1 MLSTPKKSTYKTKME
16 EGYASPPS
24 KRDTEK
30 ANKYLYSK
38 EQYINSS
45 NTKKNNFISHFDNT
59 AKPHLHGT
67 NENSKT
73 KKTQFNF
80 ESIVK
85 PNYGITLTQT
95 PNVQKNLPSYEKIPQ
110 QRLFTQQINKYNT
123 KNEFDHSTPKK
134 QHNYKKSLFSSDSQ
148 ESSTERENDNHYY
161 SNQNKENDSHSKNKK
176 NNRNHIFAVSEVPA
190 QKRQNQISQLQKS
203 ARKVNPFTS
212 NETLTNKNQVIVA
225 PFDRENRQM
234 NMTIH
239 QRDNKKVSINA
250 VNHLNNNK
258 NANQI
263 LLPSPKEFKQLN
275 STHKIDH
282 QSPHVN
288 CFTNQIMNSAN
299 QKHQINRSNTSN
311 SDSNN
316 EQNNN
321 SISSFSI
328 NSGRSCN
335 YGNNNNSNNIL
346 NQTPSKNNNQNNSK
360 ASSQPFFEEEMDRFE
375 QDYEVLQVLGS
386 GFFGTVYKCQN
397 RIDKNIYAVK
407 VTKEQ
412 IRGENSQK
420 QILKEAQA
428 LASLS
433 ACDEV
438 EYIVCYHSAWI
449 EDRQLH
455 LAMEFCDSNLANF
468 PLPQPPNYNQ
478 FYQMIKKIFQDVVKG
493 LHYLHQQNLVHL
505 DLKPENILYNK
516 KQNKFKIADLG
527 LALIANKDNE
537 KYNQIEEG
545 DARYLAKEI
554 LNYYEAVDLKKA
566 DIFSLG
572 AMMYHLVTQEQ
583 LPTNGDEWLQIRQ
596 GHLPNL
602 DSLNQ
607 CPKELKQ
614 MIRQMMNPDPELR
627 LSTQEILDSS
637 YMKSHLIN
645 EIKWQKILKNLLLIS
660 IQKLEKNQQTQ
671 QITRRKSLPI
681 LKKINFI

>member
-38 EQYINSS
+38 EQHINSS
-45 NTKKNNFISHFDNT
+45 NAKKNNFISHFENSG
-59 AKPHLHGT
+59 KPHFHGT
-67 NENSKT
+67 NENSKQ
-73 KKTQFNF
+73 KKAQFNF

-85 PNYGITLTQT
+85 PHYGITLTQT
-95 PNVQKNLPSYEKIPQ
+95 PNVQKNLPSHEKIPQ

-123 KNEFDHSTPKK
+123 KPEFDHSTPKK

-148 ESSTERENDNHYY
+148 ESSNERENENSHY
-161 SNQNKENDSHSKNKK
+161 SKQNKENDSNSNNKRY
-176 NNRNHIFAVSEVPA
+176 NRNHIFAVSEVPA
-190 QKRQNQISQLQKS
+190 QKRQNQLNQLQQS

-212 NETLTNKNQVIVA
+212 NEPFTNKNQVIVA

-234 NMTIH
+234 NMVIH
-239 QRDNKKVSINA
+239 QRDNKKISLNTM
-250 VNHLNNNK
+250 NSNNNK
-258 NANQI
+258 NGNLLI
-263 LLPSPKEFKQLN
+263 LPSPSEFKQLN
-275 STHKIDH
+275 SLQKIDH
-282 QSPHVN
+282 QSPLVN
-288 CFTNQIMNSAN
+288 CFTNQIISSAN
-299 QKHQINRSNTSN
+299 QKHGINRSNTSN

-316 EQNNN
+316 EQTNN
-321 SISSFSI
+321 SISSFSMS
-328 NSGRSCN
+328 SGRS
-335 YGNNNNSNNIL
+335 NNNNNNNIL
-346 NQTPSKNNNQNNSK
+346 NQTPQKNINQNHSK
-360 ASSQPFFEEEMDRFE
+360 CNSQPFFEEQMDRFE

-397 RIDKNIYAVK
+397 KIDKNIYAVK

-468 PLPQPPNYNQ
+468 PLPQPTNSNQ
-478 FYQMIKKIFQDVVKG
+478 FYQMIKKIFSDVVKG

-505 DLKPENILYNK
+505 DLKPENILFNK

-583 LPTNGDEWLQIRQ
+583 LPTNGEEWLQIRQ
-596 GHLPNL
+596 GHLPHL
-602 DSLNQ
+602 EALNQ

-645 EIKWQKILKNLLLIS
+645 EIKWQKILKNLLLSQIN
-660 IQKLEKNQQTQ
+660 KVEKDQQNQQ
-671 QITRRKSLPI
+671 IKRRKSLTI
-681 LKKINFI
+681 SKKIHFI

>member
-1 MLSTPKKSTYKTKME
+1 ME

-24 KRDTEK
+24 KRGTEK

-38 EQYINSS
+38 ELHINSS
-45 NTKKNNFISHFDNT
+45 NTKKNNFISHFDNSG
-59 AKPHLHGT
+59 KPHLQGT
-67 NENSKT
+67 TENSKT

-80 ESIVK
+80 DSIVK
-85 PNYGITLTQT
+85 PHYGTTLTQT
-95 PNVQKNLPSYEKIPQ
+95 PNVQKNIPSYEKIPQ
-110 QRLFTQQINKYNT
+110 QRLFTQQINKYNN
-123 KNEFDHSTPKK
+123 KPEFDHSTPKK

-148 ESSTERENDNHYY
+148 ESSNERENDNNYY
-161 SNQNKENDSHSKNKK
+161 FNQNKENDSNSKNKRY
-176 NNRNHIFAVSEVPA
+176 NCNQIFSVSEAPA
-190 QKRQNQISQLQKS
+190 QKRQNQINQLQQS
-203 ARKVNPFTS
+203 ARKVNPFMS
-212 NETLTNKNQVIVA
+212 NEIFANKNQVIVT

-234 NMTIH
+234 NMVIH
-239 QRDNKKVSINA
+239 QRDNKKVSQN
-250 VNHLNNNK
+250 NLNNSNNNNDK
-258 NANQI
+258 NGSLI
-263 LLPSPKEFKQLN
+263 ILPSPSDFKQLN
-275 STHKIDH
+275 PMQKIEH
-282 QSPHVN
+282 QSPLVN
-288 CFTNQIMNSAN
+288 CFTNQVINSAN
-299 QKHQINRSNTSN
+299 QKHIINRSNTSN
-311 SDSNN
+311 SDSNK
-316 EQNNN
+316 EQNNNNNN
-321 SISSFSI
+321 SISSFSM
-328 NSGRSCN
+328 SSSRSCN
-335 YGNNNNSNNIL
+335 NNIM
-346 NQTPSKNNNQNNSK
+346 NQTPSKNTNQNSSK
-360 ASSQPFFEEEMDRFE
+360 VNSQPFFEEEMDRFE

-468 PLPQPPNYNQ
+468 PLPYPSNSNQ

-505 DLKPENILYNK
+505 DLKPENILFNK

-602 DSLNQ
+602 DALNS

-614 MIRQMMNPDPELR
+614 MIKQMMNPDPELR

-645 EIKWQKILKNLLLIS
+645 EIKWQKILKSLLLTQIHK
-660 IQKLEKNQQTQ
+660 IEKGQQHQ
-671 QITRRKSLPI
+671 QIKRRKSLTI
-681 LKKINFI
+681 SKKMHFI